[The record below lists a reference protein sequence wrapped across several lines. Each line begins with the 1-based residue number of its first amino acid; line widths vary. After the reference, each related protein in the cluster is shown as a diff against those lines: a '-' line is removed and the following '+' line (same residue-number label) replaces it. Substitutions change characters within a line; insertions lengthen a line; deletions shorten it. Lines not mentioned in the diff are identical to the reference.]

1 MTLPPGFRIRTRMT
15 ARDTGEE
22 HRVSSPLELLFD
34 LTFVVAIAQ
43 IAGQLARHIETGV
56 DATAIISFLMVFFA
70 IWWAWMNFTWFA
82 SSYDTD
88 DVAYRLLTLLQMG
101 GVLVLAAGVPTAFD
115 HQNFFGITLGYF
127 IMRVGLV
134 AQWTRAAIENPDG
147 RRTAIRYAAGVTVV
161 QLGWLA
167 RQFVPVTPGN
177 VALTVYLPF
186 VILAALEL
194 TVPFWAERTGGT
206 AWHPH
211 HIAERYGL
219 FTIILLGEGVA
230 ALAGAVQL
238 ILNTG
243 APTPALV
250 TVGIAALV
258 LIFALWWLY
267 YLQPA
272 GAGLQRHRDRS
283 YLWGYG
289 HYAVF
294 AALAALGGGLE
305 VVVHF
310 AGGDSKL
317 SPVAASYAVAV
328 PTATY
333 LLFLWAVNVIVVR
346 RPVVRA
352 RVIVPATVV
361 TLLIPLGAHV
371 VGMPAVFAL
380 VVLVVVVAV
389 AITVVEKDLAS
400 RRVQR
405 YGTTSDS

>member
-1 MTLPPGFRIRTRMT
+1 MTLPPGFRIRTRMA
-15 ARDTGEE
+15 ARDTSEE

-43 IAGQLARHIETGV
+43 IAGQLANHIERGHG
-56 DATAIISFLMVFFA
+56 ASAIIPFLMVFFA

-115 HQNFFGITLGYF
+115 SQNFFGITLGYF

-134 AQWTRAAIENPDG
+134 AQWMRAAIENPDG
-147 RRTAIRYAAGVTVV
+147 RRTAVRYAVGVTVV

-167 RQFVPVTPGN
+167 RQFVPVTAAN

-238 ILNTG
+238 ILNAG

-294 AALAALGGGLE
+294 AALAALGGALE

-310 AGGDSKL
+310 AGGHSEV
-317 SPVAASYAVAV
+317 SPVVASYAIAV
-328 PTATY
+328 PTAVY
-333 LLFLWAVNVIVVR
+333 LLFLWAVNAIVVR
-346 RPVVRA
+346 RPIVRA
-352 RVIVPATVV
+352 RVIVPTTIV
-361 TLLIPLGAHV
+361 TLLIPLGAGV
-371 VGMPAVFAL
+371 VGMPVAFAL

-389 AITVVEKDLAS
+389 VITVVEKDLAS
-400 RRVQR
+400 RRAQR
-405 YGTTSDS
+405 NGKTSDS